1 MRMRMNVHKEEN
13 NWPVVSSIRI
23 KFSSSDI
30 AKIILQ
36 ALAPETESQMGK
48 RALAVIKRDEDDLLI
63 RLVAKD
69 QIALRATMNSFL
81 RWIDGALS
89 TLELVRNTQSLESN

>member
-1 MRMRMNVHKEEN
+1 M
-13 NWPVVSSIRI
+13 

-30 AKIILQ
+30 AEIILQ
-36 ALAPETESQMGK
+36 ALVPETETQIGK
-48 RALAVIKRDEDDLLI
+48 RAFAAIKRDKDDLLI

-89 TLELVRNTQSLESN
+89 TLELGRDNQSLESN

>member
-1 MRMRMNVHKEEN
+1 MTEHNEEN
-13 NWPVVSSIRI
+13 SWPIASSILI

-30 AKIILQ
+30 ANIILQ
-36 ALAPETESQMGK
+36 ALAPETETQIGK
-48 RALAVIKRDEDDLLI
+48 RAHAVITRDEDDLLI

-89 TLELVRNTQSLESN
+89 TLEFVRGNQSLESS